1 MILGLLTKDILSKKS
16 GPTTVNTVIELPL
29 GIELNLSESN
39 IEIEVDKESTFA
51 LIVDKEINLK
61 LEVEPE

>member
-1 MILGLLTKDILSKKS
+1 MILGLLTKGILSKKS
-16 GPTTVNTVIELPL
+16 GPTTVNNVIELPL

-39 IEIEVDKESTFA
+39 IEIDVDREP
-51 LIVDKEINLK
+51 LMVLEIDKEINLK

>member
-1 MILGLLTKDILSKKS
+1 MILGLLTKGILREKS
-16 GPTTVNTVIELPL
+16 EVTISTVIELPL

-39 IEIEVDKESTFA
+39 IKIEVDREP
-51 LIVDKEINLK
+51 LMVLEIDKEINLK